1 MSYNTQ
7 FIFEVL
13 FKVSN
18 VTFMDECTN
27 MNVIFE
33 CQTFEYSM
41 CLRINVKLGSLSPW
55 SDYTFLEKWV
65 SKVECS
71 SILDKNI
78 SIEH

>member
-1 MSYNTQ
+1 MFYIQ
-7 FIFEVL
+7 KI
-13 FKVSN
+13 
-18 VTFMDECTN
+18 TFMDECTN

-33 CQTFEYSM
+33 WKAFEYSM
-41 CLRINVKLGSLSPW
+41 CLRINRLYLLIH
-55 SDYTFLEKWV
+55 TFLEKWV